1 MRLGFNHPALIELM
15 ARIGFDYLLI
25 DTEHTPWSLERLQSA
40 LMAFNG
46 SSTVP
51 MIRVPWNDQ
60 VMIKQALDLGVEGIM
75 APMVR
80 TAEEVRALVAACKY
94 PPAGIRGFAPRRAS
108 GYFRD
113 IDAYMAVANDAI
125 FVMPQVEDIAT
136 LDELDA
142 YLAVPG
148 IDAVCVGPNDLS
160 GTMGRIR
167 QTQHPDVRA
176 AVDRIDGR
184 QGARSAGMPGFLTV
198 PTEAMPAL
206 AEQGVHAAG
215 HRRPRPAGPGCYGR
229 PRQRAAGTH
238 EVNAQGQGRP
248 PEAGGRNEGPI
259 RRHLQARPSHGAPQ
273 RCDLGHRSCA
283 SRQRHPSIRY
293 AKRTAA
299 GLLVSCFKSI
309 GR

>member
-1 MRLGFNHPALIELM
+1 MLERVLAFKERLRAGGTVIGAWLGFNDPALIELM

-46 SSTVP
+46 SPTVP

-176 AVDRIDGR
+176 AVDRIYAAAK
-184 QGARSAGMPGFLTV
+184 ARDLPVCLGVTV

-206 AEQGVHAAG
+206 AEQGVRMLLATADLDLLV
-215 HRRPRPAGPGCYGR
+215 R
-229 PRQRAAGTH
+229 
-238 EVNAQGQGRP
+238 
-248 PEAGGRNEGPI
+248 
-259 RRHLQARPSHGAPQ
+259 GA
-273 RCDLGHRSCA
+273 
-283 SRQRHPSIRY
+283 
-293 AKRTAA
+293 TAA
-299 GLLVSCFKSI
+299 LASARQALTQA
-309 GR
+309 

>member
-1 MRLGFNHPALIELM
+1 MLDRVLAFKERLRAGDAVIGAWLGFNDPALIELM

-108 GYFRD
+108 GYSATSTPTWRSRTTRSSSC
-113 IDAYMAVANDAI
+113 
-125 FVMPQVEDIAT
+125 PRSRTSRT

-160 GTMGRIR
+160 GTMGLIR

-176 AVDRIDGR
+176 AVDRIYAAAK
-184 QGARSAGMPGFLTV
+184 ARDLPVCLGVTV

-206 AEQGVHAAG
+206 AEQGVRMLLATADLDLLV
-215 HRRPRPAGPGCYGR
+215 R
-229 PRQRAAGTH
+229 
-238 EVNAQGQGRP
+238 
-248 PEAGGRNEGPI
+248 
-259 RRHLQARPSHGAPQ
+259 GA
-273 RCDLGHRSCA
+273 
-283 SRQRHPSIRY
+283 
-293 AKRTAA
+293 TAA
-299 GLLVSCFKSI
+299 LASARQALTPT
-309 GR
+309 